1 MTSRRLLLKL
11 TTLAALACCVL
22 AGPAAGT
29 ASAAP
34 CAGAGADPVETPRKA
49 IARSTVCLLNKER
62 SGRGLGKLRLNPRL
76 SEAARAH
83 SSDMVDEHYFDHVS
97 ESGKDV
103 VDRLTRTGYLGD
115 AQSWVVGENLAWGS
129 GGRSTPSQIVNAW
142 MGSAGHRQ
150 NILTGRFREIGIGV
164 VIGTPSN
171 GGPQGATYTTTF
183 GARG

>member
-1 MTSRRLLLKL
+1 MTSRHLQLKL
-11 TTLAALACCVL
+11 TALAVVGSSLL

-34 CAGAGADPVETPRKA
+34 CAGAGADPVETSQKA

-62 SGRGLGKLRLNPRL
+62 TARDLHKLRLNPRM
-76 SEAARAH
+76 SKAARAH
-83 SSDMVDEHYFDHVS
+83 SLDMVAKHYFDHVS
-97 ESGKDV
+97 KSGHDV
-103 VDRLTRTGYLGD
+103 VDRLTKTGYLGE

-129 GGRSTPSQIVNAW
+129 GGRSTPKQIVKQW

-150 NILTGRFREIGIGV
+150 NILTGRFREIGLGV

-171 GGPQGATYTTTF
+171 GAPEGATYTTTF